1 MLEWSIPEAEDED
14 WINSCIAVSGTM
26 ASDAS
31 FANIYLLRNK
41 YSTKIS
47 RYKDFIIRKYSGKGA
62 RCGYTFPLGKG
73 DVAKALAE
81 IEKDAKECGERLQFA
96 FVTEEQKEVL
106 ENAMPARFCYSSDAG
121 DSDYIYLRSE
131 LASLSGKA
139 FHKKKNHFSKFVR
152 TYPDYKYYEIGA
164 CNIYDAQKVAD
175 AWYYEHLQ
183 DEDASQLAEYKAIKE
198 ALENFEELGLIGGII
213 YVNDS
218 PCAMTIASK
227 INENT
232 VDVHFEKAVGEY
244 ALNGGYAAINK
255 LFSEKLDGVT
265 WLNREEDIGIEGLRK
280 AKLSYRPKIML
291 KNTVQLKN
299 KAFKRSK
306 IVKIIRT
313 QAEGRILCYQKF

>member
-73 DVAKALAE
+73 DIAKALAE
-81 IEKDAKECGERLQFA
+81 IEKDAKECGECLQFA
-96 FVTEEQKEVL
+96 FITEEQKEVL

-131 LASLSGKA
+131 LASLSGNA

-183 DEDASQLAEYKAIKE
+183 DDDASQLAEYKAIKE

-291 KNTVQLKN
+291 KKYSAVEK
-299 KAFKRSK
+299 
-306 IVKIIRT
+306 
-313 QAEGRILCYQKF
+313 

>member
-106 ENAMPARFCYSSDAG
+106 ENAMPACFCYSSDAG

-198 ALENFEELGLIGGII
+198 ALDNFEELGLIGGII

-291 KNTVQLKN
+291 KKYSAVEK
-299 KAFKRSK
+299 
-306 IVKIIRT
+306 
-313 QAEGRILCYQKF
+313 

>member
-73 DVAKALAE
+73 DVVKALAE

-291 KNTVQLKN
+291 KKYSAVEK
-299 KAFKRSK
+299 
-306 IVKIIRT
+306 
-313 QAEGRILCYQKF
+313 

>member
-152 TYPDYKYYEIGA
+152 TYPDYKYYETGA

-291 KNTVQLKN
+291 KKYSAVEK
-299 KAFKRSK
+299 
-306 IVKIIRT
+306 
-313 QAEGRILCYQKF
+313 

>member
-106 ENAMPARFCYSSDAG
+106 ENAMPERFCYSSDAG

-291 KNTVQLKN
+291 KKYSAVEK
-299 KAFKRSK
+299 
-306 IVKIIRT
+306 
-313 QAEGRILCYQKF
+313 

>member
-213 YVNDS
+213 YVNGS

-291 KNTVQLKN
+291 KKYSAVEK
-299 KAFKRSK
+299 
-306 IVKIIRT
+306 
-313 QAEGRILCYQKF
+313 

>member
-1 MLEWSIPEAEDED
+1 MLEWFIPEAEDED

-265 WLNREEDIGIEGLRK
+265 WLNREEDIGIVGLRK

-291 KNTVQLKN
+291 KKYSAVEK
-299 KAFKRSK
+299 
-306 IVKIIRT
+306 
-313 QAEGRILCYQKF
+313 

>member
-213 YVNDS
+213 YVNNS

-291 KNTVQLKN
+291 KKYSAVEK
-299 KAFKRSK
+299 
-306 IVKIIRT
+306 
-313 QAEGRILCYQKF
+313 

>member
-81 IEKDAKECGERLQFA
+81 IEKYAKECGERLQFA

-255 LFSEKLDGVT
+255 LFSEKLGGVT

-291 KNTVQLKN
+291 KKYSAVEK
-299 KAFKRSK
+299 
-306 IVKIIRT
+306 
-313 QAEGRILCYQKF
+313 

>member
-152 TYPDYKYYEIGA
+152 TYPDYKYYEMGA
-164 CNIYDAQKVAD
+164 CNIYNAQKVAD

-198 ALENFEELGLIGGII
+198 ALDNFEELGLIGGII

-291 KNTVQLKN
+291 KKYSAVEK
-299 KAFKRSK
+299 
-306 IVKIIRT
+306 
-313 QAEGRILCYQKF
+313 

>member
-183 DEDASQLAEYKAIKE
+183 GEDASQLAEYKAIKE

-291 KNTVQLKN
+291 KKYSAVEK
-299 KAFKRSK
+299 
-306 IVKIIRT
+306 
-313 QAEGRILCYQKF
+313 

>member
-73 DVAKALAE
+73 DVTKALAE

-121 DSDYIYLRSE
+121 DSDYIYMRSE

-291 KNTVQLKN
+291 KKYSVVEK
-299 KAFKRSK
+299 
-306 IVKIIRT
+306 
-313 QAEGRILCYQKF
+313 

>member
-265 WLNREEDIGIEGLRK
+265 WLNREEDIGIEAWRN
-280 AKLSYRPKIML
+280 ANLSYRPKIML
-291 KNTVQLKN
+291 KKYSAVEK
-299 KAFKRSK
+299 
-306 IVKIIRT
+306 
-313 QAEGRILCYQKF
+313 

>member
-1 MLEWSIPEAEDED
+1 MLEWSIPDAEDED

-291 KNTVQLKN
+291 KKYSAVEK
-299 KAFKRSK
+299 
-306 IVKIIRT
+306 
-313 QAEGRILCYQKF
+313 

>member
-244 ALNGGYAAINK
+244 ALIGGYAAINK

-291 KNTVQLKN
+291 KKYSAVEK
-299 KAFKRSK
+299 
-306 IVKIIRT
+306 
-313 QAEGRILCYQKF
+313 

>member
-14 WINSCIAVSGTM
+14 WINRCIAVSGTM

-164 CNIYDAQKVAD
+164 CNIYDAQEVAD

-198 ALENFEELGLIGGII
+198 ALDNFEELGLIGGII

-291 KNTVQLKN
+291 KKYSAVEK
-299 KAFKRSK
+299 
-306 IVKIIRT
+306 
-313 QAEGRILCYQKF
+313 

>member
-183 DEDASQLAEYKAIKE
+183 DDDASQLAEYKAIKE

-291 KNTVQLKN
+291 KKYSAVEK
-299 KAFKRSK
+299 
-306 IVKIIRT
+306 
-313 QAEGRILCYQKF
+313 

>member
-139 FHKKKNHFSKFVR
+139 YHKKKNHFSKFVR

-198 ALENFEELGLIGGII
+198 ALDNFEELGLIGGII

-291 KNTVQLKN
+291 KKYSAVEK
-299 KAFKRSK
+299 
-306 IVKIIRT
+306 
-313 QAEGRILCYQKF
+313 

>member
-183 DEDASQLAEYKAIKE
+183 DENASQLAEYKAIKE

-291 KNTVQLKN
+291 KKYSAVEK
-299 KAFKRSK
+299 
-306 IVKIIRT
+306 
-313 QAEGRILCYQKF
+313 

>member
-164 CNIYDAQKVAD
+164 CNIYDAQKVAY

-291 KNTVQLKN
+291 KKYSAVEK
-299 KAFKRSK
+299 
-306 IVKIIRT
+306 
-313 QAEGRILCYQKF
+313 

>member
-96 FVTEEQKEVL
+96 FITEEQKEVL

-280 AKLSYRPKIML
+280 AKLSYRSKIML
-291 KNTVQLKN
+291 KKYSAVEK
-299 KAFKRSK
+299 
-306 IVKIIRT
+306 
-313 QAEGRILCYQKF
+313 

>member
-73 DVAKALAE
+73 DVTKVLAE

-291 KNTVQLKN
+291 KKYSAVEK
-299 KAFKRSK
+299 
-306 IVKIIRT
+306 
-313 QAEGRILCYQKF
+313 

>member
-183 DEDASQLAEYKAIKE
+183 AEDASQLAEYKAIKE
-198 ALENFEELGLIGGII
+198 ALDNFEELGLIGGII

-255 LFSEKLDGVT
+255 LFSEKLGGVT

-291 KNTVQLKN
+291 KKYSAVEK
-299 KAFKRSK
+299 
-306 IVKIIRT
+306 
-313 QAEGRILCYQKF
+313 

>member
-183 DEDASQLAEYKAIKE
+183 AEDASQLAEYKAIKE
-198 ALENFEELGLIGGII
+198 ALNNFEELGLIGGII

-291 KNTVQLKN
+291 KKYSAVEK
-299 KAFKRSK
+299 
-306 IVKIIRT
+306 
-313 QAEGRILCYQKF
+313 

>member
-198 ALENFEELGLIGGII
+198 ALDNFEELGLIGGII

-232 VDVHFEKAVGEY
+232 VDVHFEKVVGEY

-291 KNTVQLKN
+291 KKYSAVEK
-299 KAFKRSK
+299 
-306 IVKIIRT
+306 
-313 QAEGRILCYQKF
+313 

>member
-139 FHKKKNHFSKFVR
+139 FHKKKNHFSKFAR

-265 WLNREEDIGIEGLRK
+265 WLNREEDIGIDGLRK

-291 KNTVQLKN
+291 KKYSAVEK
-299 KAFKRSK
+299 
-306 IVKIIRT
+306 
-313 QAEGRILCYQKF
+313 

>member
-47 RYKDFIIRKYSGKGA
+47 RYKDFTIRKYSGKGA

-291 KNTVQLKN
+291 KKYSAVEK
-299 KAFKRSK
+299 
-306 IVKIIRT
+306 
-313 QAEGRILCYQKF
+313 

>member
-175 AWYYEHLQ
+175 AWYYEHLH

-213 YVNDS
+213 YVNYS

-291 KNTVQLKN
+291 KKYSAVEK
-299 KAFKRSK
+299 
-306 IVKIIRT
+306 
-313 QAEGRILCYQKF
+313 

>member
-73 DVAKALAE
+73 DVTKALAE

-106 ENAMPARFCYSSDAG
+106 ENTMPARFCYSSDAG

-291 KNTVQLKN
+291 KKYSAVEK
-299 KAFKRSK
+299 
-306 IVKIIRT
+306 
-313 QAEGRILCYQKF
+313 

>member
-198 ALENFEELGLIGGII
+198 ALDNFEELGLIGGII

-218 PCAMTIASK
+218 PCAMIIASK

-291 KNTVQLKN
+291 KKYSAVEK
-299 KAFKRSK
+299 
-306 IVKIIRT
+306 
-313 QAEGRILCYQKF
+313 

>member
-121 DSDYIYLRSE
+121 DSDYIYLRRE

-175 AWYYEHLQ
+175 AWYYEHLH

-291 KNTVQLKN
+291 KKYSAVEK
-299 KAFKRSK
+299 
-306 IVKIIRT
+306 
-313 QAEGRILCYQKF
+313 

>member
-96 FVTEEQKEVL
+96 FITEEQKEVL

-152 TYPDYKYYEIGA
+152 MYPDYKYYEIGA

-291 KNTVQLKN
+291 KKYSAVEK
-299 KAFKRSK
+299 
-306 IVKIIRT
+306 
-313 QAEGRILCYQKF
+313 

>member
-73 DVAKALAE
+73 DVARALAE

-198 ALENFEELGLIGGII
+198 ALDNFEELGLIGGII

-291 KNTVQLKN
+291 KKYSAVEK
-299 KAFKRSK
+299 
-306 IVKIIRT
+306 
-313 QAEGRILCYQKF
+313 

>member
-106 ENAMPARFCYSSDAG
+106 ENAMPAHFCYSSDAG

-291 KNTVQLKN
+291 KKYSAVEK
-299 KAFKRSK
+299 
-306 IVKIIRT
+306 
-313 QAEGRILCYQKF
+313 

>member
-106 ENAMPARFCYSSDAG
+106 ENAMPARFCYSNDAG

-175 AWYYEHLQ
+175 AWYYEYLQ

-291 KNTVQLKN
+291 KKYSAVEK
-299 KAFKRSK
+299 
-306 IVKIIRT
+306 
-313 QAEGRILCYQKF
+313 

>member
-73 DVAKALAE
+73 DIAKALAE
-81 IEKDAKECGERLQFA
+81 IEKDAKECGECLQFA

-291 KNTVQLKN
+291 KKYSAVEK
-299 KAFKRSK
+299 
-306 IVKIIRT
+306 
-313 QAEGRILCYQKF
+313 

>member
-106 ENAMPARFCYSSDAG
+106 ENAMRARFCYSSDAG

-291 KNTVQLKN
+291 KKYSAVEK
-299 KAFKRSK
+299 
-306 IVKIIRT
+306 
-313 QAEGRILCYQKF
+313 

>member
-73 DVAKALAE
+73 DVTKALAE

-183 DEDASQLAEYKAIKE
+183 DDDASQLAEYKAIKE

-291 KNTVQLKN
+291 KKYSAVEK
-299 KAFKRSK
+299 
-306 IVKIIRT
+306 
-313 QAEGRILCYQKF
+313 

>member
-47 RYKDFIIRKYSGKGA
+47 CYKDFIIRKYSGKGA

-175 AWYYEHLQ
+175 AWYYEHLH

-291 KNTVQLKN
+291 KKYSAVEK
-299 KAFKRSK
+299 
-306 IVKIIRT
+306 
-313 QAEGRILCYQKF
+313 

>member
-14 WINSCIAVSGTM
+14 WINSCIAVSGTV

-73 DVAKALAE
+73 DVTKALAE

-291 KNTVQLKN
+291 KKYSVVEK
-299 KAFKRSK
+299 
-306 IVKIIRT
+306 
-313 QAEGRILCYQKF
+313 